1 MASNGTSS
9 ASENVTPSVNGTT
22 VSGTLN
28 GTTWHSNFTTT
39 VFDGYSKITEGS
51 LKSHILV
58 YVLIPL
64 GTLILVAV
72 MAFVVVMICRRS
84 KLDRLRHHLM
94 PLYSFDPAE
103 EGDWESELL
112 EEDRSNRSRFRESP
126 SPSPLSSPKLKFSDD
141 RHC

>member
-1 MASNGTSS
+1 MASKSTSN
-9 ASENVTPSVNGTT
+9 ASENVTSSINGTT
-22 VSGTLN
+22 LSGTVN
-28 GTTWHSNFTTT
+28 GTTWHSNWTTT
-39 VFDGYSKITEGS
+39 VIDVQNKIMEGS

-64 GTLILVAV
+64 ATLILVAV

-84 KLDRLRHHLM
+84 KLDKLRHHLM

-103 EGDWESELL
+103 EEDWESELL

-126 SPSPLSSPKLKFSDD
+126 SPSPLSSPKLKFSDGT
-141 RHC
+141 